1 MRKFRPFSLALAFGA
16 IALVAPTS
24 FAGTEPVR
32 PAAAPAERTIVSLL
46 STSAEPVAIQ
56 PTPPTGVLAGPP
68 AGVTQSQP
76 PQFEPGSAP
85 AVEPSTDNIIGP
97 WGALPS
103 WLDNLYFFG
112 GLDGSK
118 QPQDLGINANM
129 GGRLSLNWGAPLLEE
144 WGLGMQAGF
153 AWSFADAAVQVLP
166 RLEGTDERNQYFM
179 TLGLMERTDFGLN
192 ISGGYDFLWEDY
204 YDRFLFGQWRGRVGY
219 ELTSNDEAGAWFT
232 IADRGDS
239 GTVLGLPV
247 HLRPISQ
254 VNAFWRHTW
263 SSGGWTTLWLGAAQ
277 KHGKFVL
284 VLPDDPPVQNA
295 FVYGADL
302 HLPLNNWLAVF
313 GEANFITPPDSGT
326 VDAYLGIVL
335 YPGGG
340 AFTAQRR
347 KFNPLMQ
354 VASNPT
360 FAVDL
365 SR

>member
-1 MRKFRPFSLALAFGA
+1 MREFRPSTLSLAFLT
-16 IALVAPTS
+16 IALMTAASQAATGPTN
-24 FAGTEPVR
+24 PVS
-32 PAAAPAERTIVSLL
+32 PPAERTIASLI
-46 STSAEPVAIQ
+46 SASAEPAAIQ
-56 PTPPTGVLAGPP
+56 P
-68 AGVTQSQP
+68 
-76 PQFEPGSAP
+76 SAP
-85 AVEPSTDNIIGP
+85 SAVFASPPPGLSHPTPSPAEQGLPTAANGLAEVVGP
-97 WGALPS
+97 GWAVPS
-103 WLDNLYFFG
+103 WLENVSFFG

-118 QPQDLGINANM
+118 QPQDLGVNANM
-129 GGRLSLNWGAPLLEE
+129 GGRFSFNWGTPLLEE

-153 AWSFADAAVQVLP
+153 AYSFADAAVQVLP
-166 RLEGTDERNQYFM
+166 RLEGTDERNQYFV
-179 TLGLMERTDFGLN
+179 TLGLFERTDFGLN
-192 ISGGYDFLWEDY
+192 ISGGYDILWEDY
-204 YDRFLFGQWRGRVGY
+204 YDRFQFGQWRGRAGY
-219 ELTSNDEAGAWFT
+219 ELTSNDEVGAWFT

-239 GTVLGLPV
+239 GSVLGIPL

-263 SSGGWTTLWLGAAQ
+263 STGGWTTFWIGAAR
-277 KHGKFVL
+277 KHGRFVL
-284 VLPDDPPVQNA
+284 GLPDDPPVQNA

-302 HLPLNNWLAVF
+302 HLPLNNWLALF

-347 KFNPLMQ
+347 KFNPLMP